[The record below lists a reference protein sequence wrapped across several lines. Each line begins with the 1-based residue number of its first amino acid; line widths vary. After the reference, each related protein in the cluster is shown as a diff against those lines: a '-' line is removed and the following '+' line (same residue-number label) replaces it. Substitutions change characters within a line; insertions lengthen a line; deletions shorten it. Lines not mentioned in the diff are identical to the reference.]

1 MLGVGIG
8 YLSEEVD
15 IGIYLLVYDGLE
27 LLEERVFGIIV
38 FEIVGLNLNLLGFW
52 YVLDVGDVVY
62 DFVDVSCMFVLG
74 GVISVL
80 KCDLYVMFVL
90 KEKDLQLREEGGRL
104 YLFVKED
111 GFDFWQQ
118 YVFVSERLFFGYMKE
133 FNLCMCCFDGN

>member
-74 GVISVL
+74 GVISV
-80 KCDLYVMFVL
+80 
-90 KEKDLQLREEGGRL
+90 
-104 YLFVKED
+104 
-111 GFDFWQQ
+111 
-118 YVFVSERLFFGYMKE
+118 
-133 FNLCMCCFDGN
+133 